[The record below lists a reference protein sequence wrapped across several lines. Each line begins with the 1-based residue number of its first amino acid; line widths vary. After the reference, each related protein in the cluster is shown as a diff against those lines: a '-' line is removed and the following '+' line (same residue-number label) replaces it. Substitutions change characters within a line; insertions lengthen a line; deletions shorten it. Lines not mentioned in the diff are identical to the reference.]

1 MVNIRLATS
10 RDLILIQEL
19 ETRELN
25 ENLNEVYY
33 QFIDTEKL
41 NIFVA
46 FDSDS
51 LVGVLSIFNILGE
64 VEVLNFCVKKEY
76 QSKGIG
82 QTLFNQMIHFLKP
95 LKIRLEVRETNAR
108 AIQFYTLMGFNKI
121 GIRKNYYGGCENALL
136 MGKDYYED
144 ISN

>member
-1 MVNIRLATS
+1 MVNIHLATS
-10 RDLILIQEL
+10 KDLILIQEL

-25 ENLNEVYY
+25 ENLNEVYNQY
-33 QFIDTEKL
+33 IDTEKL
-41 NIFVA
+41 YIYVA
-46 FDSDS
+46 FEHDS

-82 QTLFNQMIHFLKP
+82 QTLFNQMIHLSKP
-95 LKIRLEVRETNAR
+95 LKIRLEVRETNVR
-108 AIQFYTLMGFNKI
+108 AIQFYTLMGLKKL
-121 GIRKNYYGGCENALL
+121 GIRKDYYGSSENALL